1 VYILYVQVEKKTLI
15 FNIYNVHSG
24 LRTTKYN
31 HIGDVMVS
39 VLASSAVYRGFKPR
53 MRYIVDSSP
62 ECGISWIQAPSAV
75 YRGFKPRMRYMVD
88 SSPEWVKPKII
99 KLVFAASPLSIH
111 H

>member
-1 VYILYVQVEKKTLI
+1 MYILYVQVEKKTLI

-53 MRYIVDSSP
+53 MRY
-62 ECGISWIQAPSAV
+62 
-75 YRGFKPRMRYMVD
+75 MVD